1 MGRPTGFGRRPRAA
15 ARVTDILEKR
25 KNPGDD
31 LFSRG
36 AAPSVSSALESL
48 TSVFGMGTGVAS
60 PLESP
65 GFRVWT
71 RVRQRPAS
79 HEGPSGAKTEIFD
92 CPDCL
97 GWSRARDGWS
107 LVSC

>member
-1 MGRPTGFGRRPRAA
+1 MP
-15 ARVTDILEKR
+15 LKR

-71 RVRQRPAS
+71 RVRLRPTAIVRIATGARTRNLRLSEMLGILPSQR
-79 HEGPSGAKTEIFD
+79 H
-92 CPDCL
+92 
-97 GWSRARDGWS
+97 
-107 LVSC
+107 LVPGQLLRGQALDH